1 MGVRAASIDR
11 KLFQSWRHS
20 ARWMGSLVSGLWR
33 EQHENILIQC
43 RHILTMSNWLILTKD
58 DRRGDIMALSKNPE
72 VTIEIV
78 TSLYYGPQ
86 RAGKLVEM
94 VQENLDVSEPT
105 VYGVLLDLA
114 ERGFVEKVVRSRR
127 NVSYKLT
134 DKGKDLIQREHFD
147 AIGDIM
153 ALIKSAK
160 RKRELLIELLIE
172 DIMEGLPEDWDT
184 DERKA
189 VLRRSMDEEVDL
201 LKRRM
206 VMMSNAANPEGA

>member
-1 MGVRAASIDR
+1 M
-11 KLFQSWRHS
+11 
-20 ARWMGSLVSGLWR
+20 
-33 EQHENILIQC
+33 
-43 RHILTMSNWLILTKD
+43 TMV
-58 DRRGDIMALSKNPE
+58 LSKNPE

-86 RAGKLVEM
+86 RASKLVQM
-94 VQENLDVSEPT
+94 VQENLEVSEPT

-134 DKGKDLIQREHFD
+134 DKGRDLIQREHFD
-147 AIGDIM
+147 AIGDILS
-153 ALIKSAK
+153 LIKSAK

-172 DIMEGLPEDWDT
+172 DIMDGLPSGWSTE
-184 DERKA
+184 ERKEA
-189 VLRRSMDEEVDL
+189 LRRSMDEEVAL

-206 VMMSNAANPEGA
+206 VMLNQAANHD

>member
-1 MGVRAASIDR
+1 MV
-11 KLFQSWRHS
+11 
-20 ARWMGSLVSGLWR
+20 
-33 EQHENILIQC
+33 
-43 RHILTMSNWLILTKD
+43 
-58 DRRGDIMALSKNPE
+58 LSKNPE

-86 RAGKLVEM
+86 RASKLVEM
-94 VQENLDVSEPT
+94 VQENLEVSEPT
-105 VYGVLLDLA
+105 VYGVLQDLA

-127 NVSYKLT
+127 NVTYKLT
-134 DKGKDLIQREHFD
+134 DSGRDLIQREHFD

-153 ALIKSAK
+153 SLIKSAK

-172 DIMEGLPEDWDT
+172 DIMDGIPEDWS

-189 VLRRSMDEEVDL
+189 ALRRSMDEEVDL

-206 VMMSNAANPEGA
+206 TMLSDIANTE

>member
-1 MGVRAASIDR
+1 MV
-11 KLFQSWRHS
+11 
-20 ARWMGSLVSGLWR
+20 
-33 EQHENILIQC
+33 
-43 RHILTMSNWLILTKD
+43 
-58 DRRGDIMALSKNPE
+58 LSKNPE

-86 RAGKLVEM
+86 RASKLVEM
-94 VQENLDVSEPT
+94 VQENLEVSEPT
-105 VYGVLLDLA
+105 VYGVLQDLA

-127 NVSYKLT
+127 NVTYKLT
-134 DKGKDLIQREHFD
+134 DSGRDLIQREHFD

-153 ALIKSAK
+153 SLIKSAK

-172 DIMEGLPEDWDT
+172 DIMDGIPDDWS

-189 VLRRSMDEEVDL
+189 ALRRSMDEEVDL

-206 VMMSNAANPEGA
+206 IMLSDIANTE

>member
-1 MGVRAASIDR
+1 MTKV
-11 KLFQSWRHS
+11 
-20 ARWMGSLVSGLWR
+20 V
-33 EQHENILIQC
+33 
-43 RHILTMSNWLILTKD
+43 LT
-58 DRRGDIMALSKNPE
+58 GDIMALSKNPE
-72 VTIEIV
+72 VTIEVV

-86 RAGKLVEM
+86 RASRLVDM

-105 VYGVLLDLA
+105 VYGVLQDLA

-127 NVSYKLT
+127 NVTYKLT
-134 DKGKDLIQREHFD
+134 HKGRDLIQREHFD

-153 ALIKSAK
+153 SLIKSAK

-172 DIMEGLPEDWDT
+172 DIMDGIPEDWS

-189 VLRRSMDEEVDL
+189 ALRRSMDDEVDL

-206 VMMSNAANPEGA
+206 VMLSDLANTD

>member
-1 MGVRAASIDR
+1 MV
-11 KLFQSWRHS
+11 
-20 ARWMGSLVSGLWR
+20 
-33 EQHENILIQC
+33 
-43 RHILTMSNWLILTKD
+43 
-58 DRRGDIMALSKNPE
+58 LSKNPE

-86 RAGKLVEM
+86 RASKLVEM
-94 VQENLDVSEPT
+94 VQENLEVSEPT
-105 VYGVLLDLA
+105 VYGVLQDLA

-127 NVSYKLT
+127 NVTYKLT
-134 DKGKDLIQREHFD
+134 ETGRDLIQREHFD

-153 ALIKSAK
+153 SLISSAK

-172 DIMEGLPEDWDT
+172 DIMDGIPEDWS

-189 VLRRSMDEEVDL
+189 ALRRSMDEEVDL

-206 VMMSNAANPEGA
+206 MMLSDAANTE

>member
-1 MGVRAASIDR
+1 
-11 KLFQSWRHS
+11 
-20 ARWMGSLVSGLWR
+20 
-33 EQHENILIQC
+33 
-43 RHILTMSNWLILTKD
+43 
-58 DRRGDIMALSKNPE
+58 
-72 VTIEIV
+72 
-78 TSLYYGPQ
+78 
-86 RAGKLVEM
+86 M

-134 DKGKDLIQREHFD
+134 AKGKDLIQREHFD

-172 DIMEGLPEDWDT
+172 DIMEGLPDDWDT

-189 VLRRSMDEEVDL
+189 ALRRSMDEEVSL

-206 VMMSNAANPEGA
+206 LMMSKAANPEGA